1 MIESPDNKNNNNNN
15 NNNKSF
21 EQLKRFNFFEV

>member
-1 MIESPDNKNNNNNN
+1 MIEASDPKNI
-15 NNNKSF
+15 KQG